1 MNGRINPKSL
11 FVYLTQKNKIY
22 GLRGILQ
29 YVVPEYQ
36 RKGVIL
42 VLYHETK
49 KAMDKHHIQRMTL
62 GTITEMNASSN
73 GVIQSAGGELSR
85 IYRVYYKELDEK

>member
-1 MNGRINPKSL
+1 M
-11 FVYLTQKNKIY
+11 
-22 GLRGILQ
+22 LQ

-85 IYRVYYKELDEK
+85 IYRVYYKELDEKINRGD